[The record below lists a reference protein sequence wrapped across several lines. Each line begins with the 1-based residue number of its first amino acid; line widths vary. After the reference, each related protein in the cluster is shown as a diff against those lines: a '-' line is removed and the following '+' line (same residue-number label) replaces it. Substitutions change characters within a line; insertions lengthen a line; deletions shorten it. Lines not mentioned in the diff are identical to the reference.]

1 MGIDF
6 NINIKR
12 KITVNGKEY
21 GSPEEV
27 PEQYRQIVQGAL
39 NSAASPTGHSG
50 ITFNGIGY
58 DSPEA
63 MPPDTRVMYEE
74 TLRKAKAAAQN
85 TGCTVPLPATPAPEG
100 ALSKRTIIIL
110 LLLTGLILLIKFYT
124 HR

>member
-27 PEQYRQIVQGAL
+27 PEQYRQIVQSAISSAGAI
-39 NSAASPTGHSG
+39 TGHSK
-50 ITFNGIGY
+50 ITFNGVGY

-63 MPPDTRVMYEE
+63 MPPDTRMRYEE
-74 TLRKAKAAAQN
+74 TLSKAKAVTQSA
-85 TGCTVPLPATPAPEG
+85 GSTVPLPTTSAPEG
-100 ALSKRTIIIL
+100 TLSKRTIIIL
-110 LLLTGLILLIKFYT
+110 LLLAGVALLWWNQLFF
-124 HR
+124 

>member
-6 NINIKR
+6 NIDIKR

-39 NSAASPTGHSG
+39 SSAASPTGHSK
-50 ITFNGIGY
+50 ITFNGVSY

-63 MPPDTRVMYEE
+63 MPSDTRRLYDES
-74 TLRKAKAAAQN
+74 LGKPKAMEQSTASPV
-85 TGCTVPLPATPAPEG
+85 TPPANLAPEG
-100 ALSKRTIIIL
+100 VLSKRAVVVL
-110 LLLTGLILLIKFYT
+110 LLAAGLVLLLKFLTPG
-124 HR
+124 

>member
-6 NINIKR
+6 NISVKR

-39 NSAASPTGHSG
+39 NSAGSLTGHSK
-50 ITFNGIGY
+50 ITFNGVGY
-58 DSPEA
+58 DSPDA
-63 MPPDTRVMYEE
+63 MPPDTRMKYEE
-74 TLRKAKAAAQN
+74 ALRKAKVVAQN
-85 TGCTVPLPATPAPEG
+85 TGSAVPLPGTLVQEE

-110 LLLTGLILLIKFYT
+110 LLLAGIALLLKLFKPG
-124 HR
+124 